1 MLSMKTLRVAI
12 VTMGS
17 ALLLGPGLAS
27 AIDLDGPAADN
38 PPLTYALESLGAA
51 TETIMDANM
60 NVTHYGLAQDTALEF
75 TATTSLR
82 LEGSWFLRVELGG
95 GLVFQDTIAA
105 PSGWERAQ
113 GGGAGDAQAVY
124 SLGTSPVDIEDAV
137 TLVVTDNLAVPA
149 AAGAHTAEMTLHS
162 TLNDALDGVGETS
175 MDFFGGSATVIVVA
189 SGVDAD
195 IVAGA
200 PLTASVDTGFLW
212 FLGPSNSEMLGTF
225 HAVANPMGVLA
236 AEDGQQAEENDVIAM
251 GDMAVGLTVE
261 GNLTIGAFTVV
272 GQMEDDVNTAD
283 VDESEMLMAC
293 PAAPAMPVEDPENN
307 LMGNLVNPDDAE
319 ADVTDMG
326 SAMRAAGMY
335 GLCVNVDV
343 AGPMTNTSALPAG
356 DYMATLSVTG
366 AGEGAEA
373 MEVASKSIGSIVR
386 DGASVQIAYLTTS
399 DKHNQRLIIVNRGN
413 RPISITDIA
422 FQTEDGTEASLSE
435 LAMAAAMI
443 PGAGEIG
450 SGETAVHSVKQMLSI
465 TGDSTRTA
473 ATLSFNGRSQDI
485 TVATT
490 LVNPEIRATD
500 TVVYEVK

>member
-1 MLSMKTLRVAI
+1 MLSMKTLKVAV

-17 ALLLGPGLAS
+17 ALLLGPGLAT

-60 NVTHYGLAQDTALEF
+60 NVTHYGLAQVDALEF

-82 LEGSWFLRVELGG
+82 LEGGWFLRVELGG
-95 GLVFQDTIAA
+95 GMVFQDTITA
-105 PSGWERAQ
+105 PSGGWERAQ

-124 SLGTSPVDIEDAV
+124 SLGSGSSIAIDGEV
-137 TLVVTDNLAVPA
+137 TLVVTGNLAVPA
-149 AAGAHTAEMTLHS
+149 AAGAHTAAMTLHAN
-162 TLNDALDGVGETS
+162 LNDALDGVGATS

-189 SGVDAD
+189 SGVNAD
-195 IVAGA
+195 IVAGD
-200 PLTASVDTGFLW
+200 PLVASVDTGFLW

-236 AEDGQQAEENDVIAM
+236 AEDGEQAEADDVIAM

-261 GNLTIGAFTVV
+261 GDLTIGAFTVV
-272 GQMEDDVNTAD
+272 GQMEDDVNTGD

-326 SAMRAAGMY
+326 SVMRAAGMY

-343 AGPMTNTSALPAG
+343 AGPMTN
-356 DYMATLSVTG
+356 
-366 AGEGAEA
+366 
-373 MEVASKSIGSIVR
+373 
-386 DGASVQIAYLTTS
+386 
-399 DKHNQRLIIVNRGN
+399 
-413 RPISITDIA
+413 
-422 FQTEDGTEASLSE
+422 
-435 LAMAAAMI
+435 AAA
-443 PGAGEIG
+443 A
-450 SGETAVHSVKQMLSI
+450 
-465 TGDSTRTA
+465 TGRR
-473 ATLSFNGRSQDI
+473 LHG
-485 TVATT
+485 
-490 LVNPEIRATD
+490 NPLGHGCR
-500 TVVYEVK
+500 